1 MTVSELLSRAR
12 RDVEDGTLP
21 SCQLAIARDG
31 ELIAFE
37 SFGEAPAPRYVIF
50 SITKALVAS
59 AIWVLVSEE
68 ALTYETRV
76 ADAIPGFEENGK
88 DAVTVDHLLL
98 HTAGFPRAPMKPEE
112 GADPERRQEKF
123 RSWRLDWE
131 PGTRTEYHATS
142 AHWVLADLID
152 RVSGL
157 DYRVFVNE
165 RICAALDLDFLRLG
179 YDSLD
184 QRPINDVVIV
194 GEPAQL
200 GTVTRASG
208 EEFTVPE
215 IRDDILLRYN
225 EPKVRAAGV
234 PGAGAVGTAADVAM
248 LFQEFLRNTNGV
260 WKEDVLADATRVV
273 RNTFRDPYTT
283 APANRSRGLV
293 LAGDDG
299 FAVVRGFGEGVSPL
313 AIASPGVGGQTAW
326 ADPATGLSFC
336 YLTNGIDA
344 DLVRAFR
351 RSLAL
356 SNRAAAL

>member
-1 MTVSELLSRAR
+1 MSLDDLLARAR
-12 RDVEDGTLP
+12 RDVDDGLLP
-21 SCQLAIARDG
+21 SCQLAVARNG
-31 ELIAFE
+31 EVFAFE

-59 AIWVLVSEE
+59 AIWLLVSEE
-68 ALTYETRV
+68 ALAYETRV
-76 ADAIPGFEENGK
+76 ADLIPGFGDNDKGR
-88 DAVTVDHLLL
+88 VTVDHLLL
-98 HTAGFPRAPMKPEE
+98 HTAGFPRAPMRPEE
-112 GADPERRQEKF
+112 GADPGQRLERF

-142 AHWVLADLID
+142 AYWVLADVIE
-152 RVSGL
+152 RASGL
-157 DYRVFVNE
+157 DFRFFVNE
-165 RICAALDLDFLRLG
+165 RICAALDLDTLRLG

-200 GTVTRASG
+200 GTVTRATG
-208 EEFTVPE
+208 EEFSVPE
-215 IRDDILLRYN
+215 IRDDIVLRYN

-248 LFQEFLRNTNGV
+248 LFQAVMRDPGGL
-260 WKEDVLADATRVV
+260 WKPEVLADATRVV
-273 RNTFRDPYTT
+273 RNTLPDPYTT

-299 FAVVRGFGEGVSPL
+299 LAVVRGFGEGVSPL

>member
-1 MTVSELLSRAR
+1 MSLEELYARAR
-12 RDVEDGTLP
+12 RDVDDGLVP
-21 SCQLAIARDG
+21 SCQLAVARDG

-37 SFGEAPAPRYVIF
+37 SFGNAPAPRYVIF

-59 AIWVLVSEE
+59 AVWLLVSEE

-76 ADAIPGFEENGK
+76 ADVIPGFADNDKGR
-88 DAVTVDHLLL
+88 VTVDHLLL

-112 GADPERRQEKF
+112 GADPDQRLAKF
-123 RSWRLDWE
+123 RTWRLDWE
-131 PGTRTEYHATS
+131 SGTKTEYHATS
-142 AHWVLADLID
+142 AHWVLADVIE

-157 DYRVFVNE
+157 DFRVFVNE
-165 RICAALDLDFLRLG
+165 RICAALDLDTLRLG
-179 YDSLD
+179 FDSLD

-208 EEFTVPE
+208 EQFTVPE

-234 PGAGAVGTAADVAM
+234 PGAGAVGSAADVAM
-248 LFQEFLRNTNGV
+248 LFQAFVKNTNGL
-260 WKEDVLADATRVV
+260 WKDEILADATRVV
-273 RNTFRDPYTT
+273 RNSFPDPYTT

-293 LAGDDG
+293 LARDDG
-299 FAVVRGFGEGVSPL
+299 FAVVRGFGESVSPFS
-313 AIASPGVGGQTAW
+313 IASPGVGGQTAW
-326 ADPATGLSFC
+326 ADPVTGLSFC

-351 RSLAL
+351 RSLGI